1 MTEEEQIE
9 VPTDLE
15 HIATMLSS
23 LECRCRDIEES
34 LLNCRLLLEKHIE
47 NAKPKK

>member
-15 HIATMLSS
+15 HIATML
-23 LECRCRDIEES
+23 LKN
-34 LLNCRLLLEKHIE
+34 LY
-47 NAKPKK
+47 